1 MGGRRRGAKV
11 WTGSASRAISRGM
24 STKAKTTR
32 LTFGDRAAAPDSAGT
47 DAALPDASP
56 ADASRVEG
64 TPAEARRG
72 APGDLPGRPEPV
84 EQPPGEI
91 GGSDRPEPTRYG
103 DWEVGGRCTDF

>member
-1 MGGRRRGAKV
+1 
-11 WTGSASRAISRGM
+11 M

-32 LTFGDRAAAPDSAGT
+32 LTFGDRAAPPESG
-47 DAALPDASP
+47 P
-56 ADASRVEG
+56 ADADASTVDSSAARQ
-64 TPAEARRG
+64 TPAQDRRP
-72 APGDLPGRPEPV
+72 APAERPEPV